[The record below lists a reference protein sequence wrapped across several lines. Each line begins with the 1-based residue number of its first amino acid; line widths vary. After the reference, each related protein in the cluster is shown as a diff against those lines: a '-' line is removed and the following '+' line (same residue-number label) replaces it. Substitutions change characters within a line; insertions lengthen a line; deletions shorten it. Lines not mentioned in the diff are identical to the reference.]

1 MSKLPLRPENMSDS
15 ELIDEVI
22 SEVVNRDTIVY
33 ELAKRYE
40 QLQKEKPDY
49 SECTTCDELRSEVDS
64 LGDEVWRLE
73 RKLSEISPENI
84 KAIIER
90 AKASIAKAASLFDID
105 DKGDAS

>member
-49 SECTTCDELRSEVDS
+49 SECTSCDDLRSEVYSLESEVFDLESKLDS
-64 LGDEVWRLE
+64 IDPDMIQVLVR
-73 RKLSEISPENI
+73 
-84 KAIIER
+84 R
-90 AKASIAKAASLFDID
+90 AKASVAKAASLFDID
-105 DKGDAS
+105 DKGDAL